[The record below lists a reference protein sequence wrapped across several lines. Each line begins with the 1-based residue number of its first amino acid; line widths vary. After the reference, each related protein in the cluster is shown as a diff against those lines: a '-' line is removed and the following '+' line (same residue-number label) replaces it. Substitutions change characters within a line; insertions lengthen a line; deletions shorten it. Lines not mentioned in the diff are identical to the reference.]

1 MLSADLPEEIVEE
14 ISMRLPVK
22 SLLRCKSVAKSWYA
36 QITNPSFITRQFEW
50 SDSITKNRRHQLIF
64 RLHNASLKPCISLI
78 SDLEPIDIEVPFPEK
93 DVEYIFVYGQCN
105 GIFCLYGV
113 YGGDKAG
120 EASLILWN
128 PGTKEVKVLPAS
140 QNQPRDMVYI
150 IYGFGIDP
158 ITNDYK
164 VVRFG
169 NLAFEGREQP
179 PVEVYNLS
187 TGSWRTIDSVV
198 PAFRLCY
205 PRCRAYLNGFYHW
218 LTEDNNDKAILFFD
232 FGNEVFGKIQLP
244 PEIDQ
249 SYESN
254 VAVVDEKLACA
265 ATYKMTNCRYEIW
278 VMNEYGVESSW
289 SKKFVIGPNPEFGSF
304 LGFWGDDEILVENEG
319 HLVSYNIKNQKI
331 QRLEIHGVPKLFKVF
346 DYLESLVSLKS

>member
-36 QITNPSFITRQFEW
+36 QITNPSFISRQFEW
-50 SDSITKNRRHQLIF
+50 SDSITKNRRRQLIF

-78 SDLEPIDIEVPFPEK
+78 SDQEPIDIEVPFPEK

-128 PGTKEVKVLPAS
+128 PGT
-140 QNQPRDMVYI
+140 R
-150 IYGFGIDP
+150 G
-158 ITNDYK
+158 
-164 VVRFG
+164 
-169 NLAFEGREQP
+169 EGREQP

-205 PRCRAYLNGFYHW
+205 PKCRAYLNGFYHW

-331 QRLEIHGVPKLFKVF
+331 QRLEILGVPKLFKVF
-346 DYLESLVSLKS
+346 DYVESLVPLKS